1 MPNERIQIMDDGP
14 GWMTL
19 VRYWLRSGAGAPE
32 PDRAKHGLLLIPW
45 SIGNRLDITLHA
57 VRCVRR
63 LRCFLAEDP
72 DLSREQ
78 FAALLGA
85 GVRAKRFWRLP
96 DRPDPK
102 FLKMVLGLLKS
113 EDVGL
118 VSGGGI
124 PCFVDPGA
132 WVVRELRRAGVSVT
146 ALAGASSL
154 ASVLCLSGIEWRSS
168 NPVFSF
174 AFFPAGSSSDPAR
187 ARFLAAAS
195 RADEPLVVFLDAKR
209 FRECVK
215 AMAPVVGGRRVTV
228 FFDLTRGPKD
238 LFPYADQ
245 VRSMSCRAW
254 LKEATRLRWERVGDV
269 SLLVHAQ
276 ADPA

>member
-1 MPNERIQIMDDGP
+1 MSSAGYSPAPSIIPEAGLTHYEALLNAQRAYPDHGRRSRLDDLGEED
-14 GWMTL
+14 
-19 VRYWLRSGAGAPE
+19 RLRSGAGAPE

-187 ARFLAAAS
+187 G
-195 RADEPLVVFLDAKR
+195 DP
-209 FRECVK
+209 
-215 AMAPVVGGRRVTV
+215 GRRQ
-228 FFDLTRGPKD
+228 P
-238 LFPYADQ
+238 
-245 VRSMSCRAW
+245 S
-254 LKEATRLRWERVGDV
+254 
-269 SLLVHAQ
+269 
-276 ADPA
+276 